1 MYTIGTTQ
9 PILLNVTNT
18 LLPLCTTPQPSAAQP
33 NKINNKILGVALGI
47 IFGMLILLGVCR
59 WFYLQNQKKK
69 TMHSIDLK
77 TSVRVE
83 SGNPMIHRI
92 DVE

>member
-1 MYTIGTTQ
+1 MYTNGTTQ
-9 PILLNVTNT
+9 PILLNVANT
-18 LLPLCTTPQPSAAQP
+18 LCATTQPSV
-33 NKINNKILGVALGI
+33 NTNDNKILGIALGI
-47 IFGMLILLGVCR
+47 MFGVLIILGVWR
-59 WFYLQNQKKK
+59 WYHLQNQKKK

>member
-69 TMHSIDLK
+69 TMQNSVNLK
-77 TSVRVE
+77 TSV
-83 SGNPMIHRI
+83 NPMIHRI
-92 DVE
+92 GIDV